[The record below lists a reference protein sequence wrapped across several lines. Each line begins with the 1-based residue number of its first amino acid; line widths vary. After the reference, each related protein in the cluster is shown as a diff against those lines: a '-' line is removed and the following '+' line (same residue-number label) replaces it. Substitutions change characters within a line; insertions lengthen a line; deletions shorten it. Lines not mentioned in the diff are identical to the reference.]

1 MKPSE
6 IRDKTDD
13 ELVDLEKNLRD
24 QLIRIEVAKATQRTT
39 NTTQS
44 RDIKRDIARIK
55 TIAQERHLG
64 LADGTAAAAEGA
76 KEG

>member
-1 MKPSE
+1 MKASE

-13 ELVDLEKNLRD
+13 ELVDLEKSLRD

-64 LADGTAAAAEGA
+64 LADGAPAVAEGA